1 MLLFRIGATRYAKD
15 LSGEGA
21 KLFGGRWNH
30 PGTACI
36 YAAGSRSLALLEYT
50 AHARI
55 DLIPRNLSF
64 ITIEV
69 PDTTIREFSM
79 GDLPGNW
86 QQFPHPNETRN
97 IMTRFLTEN
106 QYLIYKLP
114 SAIIDEEWNY
124 LINPAHQEIAA
135 VHIVEIKDYA
145 YDLRLKRN
153 DG

>member
-1 MLLFRIGATRYAKD
+1 MLLFRIGATRYANV

-30 PGTACI
+30 PGTGCI
-36 YAAGSRSLALLEYT
+36 YTAESRSLALLEYT

-64 ITIEV
+64 VTIDV
-69 PDTTIREFSM
+69 PDTSIMEFSE

-86 QQFPHPNETRN
+86 KQFPHPNETRN
-97 IMTRFLTEN
+97 FMTKFLKEN
-106 QYLIYKLP
+106 KHLIYKIP

-124 LINPAHQEIAA
+124 LINPAHKKFDS
-135 VHIVEIKDYA
+135 VHIVEIKDYS

-153 DG
+153 D